1 MQRSTR
7 GLLSVSRKVLCGTS
21 GEAAAAFWPRPKIS
35 SVYSVRA
42 KTTSCDNTSGSYS
55 KSSFWSST
63 ANLAMSASTGV
74 AFWLLTSNTPAEM
87 QTSEQSRFGFV
98 SAPREHGAFE
108 SLNQATLQTLGKNLE
123 SESATTRRLAL
134 NLISNLTIYLEHH
147 EDLLAAGIFQ
157 SLLQVVVTNSAAMKD
172 KDEAVVVLG
181 CVADLLKVR
190 SRCSLGCAAD
200 LLKADEARAVAAGCP
215 DFLRAVFEV
224 VNSNEGVSSSGRAS
238 VDAPGSQTSDTA
250 HRTEEH
256 IPSMVMLT
264 PATLPENIFR
274 ILAEICTDDKL
285 HPLCIEMNA
294 ATFLTDSF
302 SVRSSRYL
310 PDMSS

>member
-181 CVADLLKVR
+181 CVADLLK
-190 SRCSLGCAAD
+190 
-200 LLKADEARAVAAGCP
+200 ADEARAVAAGCP